1 MNQEIVLVALTSGF
15 FSAIIVKVLDIIQD
29 FVNRKKEEK
38 SRLKKKEEK
47 AKERYLSE
55 KKEVYLEAL
64 KKLSLIRLGF
74 DIAND
79 SSNENDKIMK
89 MINEINDNSMELSA
103 KVRLFSSDDIYNL
116 YSDLS
121 KWNRY
126 AFINNGAQQK
136 LTEKSREY
144 YSVYVTILARLMQDD
159 LGYRDYIANP
169 EMIICPKCG
178 DEHDAFKRCK
188 CGMTWQKTMNL
199 IETEI
204 RTAWDNNH
212 KEENI

>member
-79 SSNENDKIMK
+79 
-89 MINEINDNSMELSA
+89 
-103 KVRLFSSDDIYNL
+103 
-116 YSDLS
+116 
-121 KWNRY
+121 
-126 AFINNGAQQK
+126 
-136 LTEKSREY
+136 
-144 YSVYVTILARLMQDD
+144 
-159 LGYRDYIANP
+159 
-169 EMIICPKCG
+169 
-178 DEHDAFKRCK
+178 
-188 CGMTWQKTMNL
+188 
-199 IETEI
+199 
-204 RTAWDNNH
+204 
-212 KEENI
+212 